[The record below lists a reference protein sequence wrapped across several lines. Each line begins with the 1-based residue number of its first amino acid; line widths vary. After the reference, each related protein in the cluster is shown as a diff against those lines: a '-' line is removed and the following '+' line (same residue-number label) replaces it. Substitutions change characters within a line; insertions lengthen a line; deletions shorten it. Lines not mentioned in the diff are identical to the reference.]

1 MNYGSWFSSLEVQG
15 AGYDRTGAIS
25 LQSGGRVFEA
35 RPLLRDNFDGQSL
48 VFRGVLL
55 DETAL
60 YFRINH
66 VLTYAVQ

>member
-1 MNYGSWFSSLEVQG
+1 MIGLGPSVAEFSKHGHYCETILMAKVWYFG
-15 AGYDRTGAIS
+15 AKY
-25 LQSGGRVFEA
+25 
-35 RPLLRDNFDGQSL
+35 
-48 VFRGVLL
+48 VLL